1 MHLQERIQPIVDI
14 VVREAEP
21 KVTVIDLG
29 DVPSIYEP
37 IELEPIRH
45 RDLSHQPFTS
55 VLPDLNQNISG
66 VERPKRDTS
75 QPPPHP

>member
-1 MHLQERIQPIVDI
+1 MQERIQPIVDI
-14 VVREAEP
+14 VVREKGPE
-21 KVTVIDLG
+21 VTIIDLG

-45 RDLSHQPFTS
+45 RDFSHQPSTL
-55 VLPDLNQNISG
+55 VPPDLSQNISG
-66 VERPKRDTS
+66 VEKPKRDTS